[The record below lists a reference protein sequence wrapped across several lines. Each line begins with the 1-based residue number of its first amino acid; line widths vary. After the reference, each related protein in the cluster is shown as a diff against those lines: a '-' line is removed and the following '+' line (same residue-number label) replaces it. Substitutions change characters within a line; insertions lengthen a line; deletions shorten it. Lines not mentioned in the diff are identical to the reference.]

1 MMIVNS
7 TNVHFLKSTA
17 NAVSSAPK
25 LLEYFSNLYEL
36 IATFSISQKSQ
47 ATELWCQLTDHSNT
61 ICLLVHEVDAYSIW
75 GLTDQKID
83 DQENDLIDTP
93 PETASELMDISLWLG
108 RSLWLIVAD
117 LAGFDRAQLF
127 EIDVL
132 NSTLPLP
139 AGSNLQVHQPIE
151 CSLDEYVKFKKSTE
165 INSIMVEFQ
174 QIVARYLGSSCASQ
188 IMQDILASIPAELS
202 LNA

>member
-1 MMIVNS
+1 MLIVNS
-7 TNVHFLKSTA
+7 TNVHFLKPTA

-36 IATFSISQKSQ
+36 IATFSTSEKSQ

-61 ICLLVHEVDAYSIW
+61 ICLLVHEVEAYSIW

-83 DQENDLIDTP
+83 GQENDLIDIR
-93 PETASELMDISLWLG
+93 PETARELTDITLWLG
-108 RSLWLIVAD
+108 QSLWLIIAD

-127 EIDVL
+127 GVDVL

-139 AGSNLQVHQPIE
+139 AGNNFPVHQPVE
-151 CSLDEYVKFKKSTE
+151 FLLDEHVKFKKSNE
-165 INSIMVEFQ
+165 INSIIVEFQ
-174 QIVARYLGSSCASQ
+174 QLVARYLGHSCASQ
-188 IMQDILASIPAELS
+188 VMQDILASMPAELS